1 MPVVRRRRKRKGGF
15 LFGTVL
21 GAAVGVAGGMAYLKR
36 PASSDETPRAA
47 APLADAAGTAT
58 ETAQR
63 AQAQVTQRATGALDA
78 LKERWNL
85 AMQEGKAAA
94 DARRREL
101 EAQYAEET
109 KRVDAPEPPAQ
120 NR

>member
-15 LFGTVL
+15 LIGTML
-21 GAAVGVAGGMAYLKR
+21 GAVAGGVGGTVFLKR
-36 PASSDETPRAA
+36 SAPSDETPVVP
-47 APLADAAGTAT
+47 APLTDAAGAAT

-78 LKERWNL
+78 LKERWNQ

-94 DARRREL
+94 EARRREL

-109 KRVDAPEPPAQ
+109 KRVRGGMRAEG
-120 NR
+120 